1 MPRRRKSPVSLSGG
15 DRVRLEGLIA
25 GGNAPARKMT
35 HARASCSRPT
45 RARMLPPGP
54 T

>member
-1 MPRRRKSPVSLSGG
+1 MPRKRKSPVSLSEG

-35 HARASCSRPT
+35 HARVLLKADEETSLDAP
-45 RARMLPPGP
+45 A
-54 T
+54 